1 MYDNH
6 IFCKEYSELKSII
19 IDIMNGDDNTT
30 DIDEL
35 SNHIQGLYDS
45 GEIASTQYDDLMR
58 YIQDK

>member
-35 SNHIQGLYDS
+35 SNHIQDLYDS

-58 YIQDK
+58 YIQDM

>member
-30 DIDEL
+30 DID
-35 SNHIQGLYDS
+35 
-45 GEIASTQYDDLMR
+45 
-58 YIQDK
+58 